1 MWLGVKPGEYIL
13 SLLKEAPDTEK
24 TILFLRHSK
33 RNSFAGIPDHL
44 RPGVEITPEGRLMAR
59 EFGEALGHVAPG
71 RRLFLAHTIARRC
84 RMTAECILQGY
95 SPASRF
101 PMIEYPAEIG
111 DPVRD
116 YPAFIDLRETLGWQ
130 VLIRKWLDGEIP
142 PTVMEEPVAY
152 SGTLLH
158 TLLSARDSGDGDLF
172 VAVGHDITLFPIL
185 SWVFRKK
192 LTSIDFLNGIVIS
205 SQGST
210 AEIQFADAD
219 CSLKRVVGADCT
231 FEV

>member
-1 MWLGVKPGEYIL
+1 MKPGEYIL
-13 SLLKEAPDTEK
+13 DILKEAPNEGK

-33 RNSFAGIPDHL
+33 RDSFAGVPDHL
-44 RPGVEITPEGRLMAR
+44 RPGVEITPEGVLMAR

-71 RRLFLAHTIARRC
+71 RRLFLAHTIAHRC

-95 SPASRF
+95 SPAGRS
-101 PMIEYPAEIG
+101 PMIEFSEEIG

-116 YPAFIDLRETLGWQ
+116 YPAFIYLRETLGWQ

-142 PTVMEEPVAY
+142 PGVMEEPVAY

-158 TLLSARDSGDGDLF
+158 TLLSSLGTGDGDLF

-185 SWVFRKK
+185 SQVFGKK
-192 LTSIDFLNGIVIS
+192 MTSIDFLNGIVIS
-205 SQGST
+205 SHGST
-210 AEIQFADAD
+210 ADIRFADAEG
-219 CSLKRVVGADCT
+219 SLIEELSAEDTNGS
-231 FEV
+231 